1 MSFFSKLLTLSLIFI
16 LFSQFS
22 LAATVSGTVYDF
34 SLEPATNIILTV
46 TTIPKQSFVST
57 DGYYSFSIPVGTY
70 NITVEQYDYG
80 SIIAST
86 NETIQIIHDGDFTID
101 FILFPY
107 VDVDDGLSNESGELY
122 PDDETS
128 NGFPKL
134 IQLIL
139 VFFLVILIITT
150 IYYFNIYTKKSNL
163 NNKIKSAKINSNV
176 TDRGAILETT
186 NSVVSKTSTTGPRKI
201 KELHDDIEKIFNFIR
216 QEKHTTQKNIRDKF
230 PEFSEAKV
238 SLIITDLEDQKKVR
252 KIKRGRGNVIVF
264 NQ

>member
-1 MSFFSKLLTLSLIFI
+1 MSFFSKLLTVSLIFI

-107 VDVDDGLSNESGELY
+107 VDVDDGLSNESGDLY
-122 PDDETS
+122 PDDAKDTDS
-128 NGFPKL
+128 KQIIVRLLG
-134 IQLIL
+134 I
-139 VFFLVILIITT
+139 FLFVMAIAL
-150 IYYFNIYTKKSNL
+150 IYYLYTHNSLFMHKKKSNSL
-163 NNKIKSAKINSNV
+163 KPESIV
-176 TDRGAILETT
+176 E
-186 NSVVSKTSTTGPRKI
+186 VVSVETETKKSTTGPRKI
-201 KELHDDIEKIFNFIR
+201 KELYDDSAKILNFIR